1 MKKETIKTII
11 LSLLIINCIQLTAQI
26 WLNKKLWPDGYDF
39 FSNVTNIPVI
49 GDVVSF
55 LNRNSSAGQI
65 ADTTTMPD
73 KIVINGGGA
82 RTVTHS
88 SNKDFFEIIDFISP
102 YIGKVFA
109 TSGQQITEQDWQTM
123 LRGKSVYVEFG
134 FQIDAHNLAAI
145 FDTTA
150 VDAARFGSADAMIL
164 YPESVIN
171 TTSVCFKN
179 KADGTIIK
187 YALSVDT
194 DKLAKYIENKTI
206 GKKHEH
212 AFAFELRLDGD
223 TQSEV
228 QRKVLLESD
237 VLLTMESEPQSKLV
251 VSSIFHDEDA
261 VSEIGDR
268 VLNAFGYN
276 PSQLRKTVNQDG
288 IVSYVEN
295 GATVKVYPDG
305 LIEYTAVTVSE
316 GIKISDAKASS
327 STIVNK
333 ILNIAEKVIS
343 NAGMEGEVILKLR
356 SPLNET
362 PVSSY
367 TARFDRY
374 YNGLPIIANGGN
386 TLFAQFEN
394 GYITRFHIRLN
405 NLSLSDTK
413 ATPPTVINTIDKL
426 FETLSSDT
434 PVLINNIY
442 QCYYVKGEG
451 EYTVKWCIRHDG
463 IITVP

>member
-39 FSNVTNIPVI
+39 FSYVTNVPVI

-55 LNRNSSAGQI
+55 LNKNSSAGQI
-65 ADTTTMPD
+65 ADATTMPD

-88 SNKDFFEIIDFISP
+88 SNNDFFEIIDFISP
-102 YIGKVFA
+102 YIGKVFS
-109 TSGQQITEQDWQTM
+109 TQGQELTEQEWQTM

-150 VDAARFGSADAMIL
+150 VDAARFGNADTMIL

-179 KADGTIIK
+179 KASGTIIK
-187 YALSVDT
+187 YSVGGDT
-194 DKLAKYIENKTI
+194 DKLAKFIEDKTI

-212 AFAFELRLDGD
+212 AFAFELRLDGNA
-223 TQSEV
+223 QSAVE
-228 QRKVLLESD
+228 RKVLLESD
-237 VLLTMESEPQSKLV
+237 VLLTMESEPQSKLI
-251 VSSIFHDEDA
+251 VSSIFRDEDA
-261 VSEIGDR
+261 VSEIGDS

-295 GATVKVYPDG
+295 GATVKIYPDG
-305 LIEYTAVTVSE
+305 LIEYTAVTVNE
-316 GIKISDAKASS
+316 GIKISEAKASS
-327 STIVNK
+327 STIVNEV
-333 ILNIAEKVIS
+333 LNIAEKVIS
-343 NAGMEGEVILKLR
+343 NAGIEDEVILKLR
-356 SPLNET
+356 TPLNET
-362 PVSSY
+362 AVASY
-367 TARFDRY
+367 SAGFDRY
-374 YNGLPIIANGGN
+374 YNGLPVMTDGGN
-386 TLFAQFEN
+386 TLSAQFEN
-394 GYITRFHIRLN
+394 GYITRFKIRLN
-405 NLSLSDTK
+405 NLSLSEAK

-426 FETLSSDT
+426 FEKINSDNQ
-434 PVLINNIY
+434 VLIDNIY
-442 QCYYVKGEG
+442 RCYFVNGEG
-451 EYTVKWCIRHDG
+451 EYAVRWCIKHDG
-463 IITVP
+463 EITVP